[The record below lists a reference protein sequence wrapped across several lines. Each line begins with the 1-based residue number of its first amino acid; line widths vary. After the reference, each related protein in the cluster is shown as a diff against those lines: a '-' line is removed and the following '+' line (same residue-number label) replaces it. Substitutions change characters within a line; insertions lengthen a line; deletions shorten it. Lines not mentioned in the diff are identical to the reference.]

1 MQNPFWHPKSTL
13 NCKGR
18 LIQLEPA
25 AVMGILN
32 VTPDSFYAD
41 SRLTSVQQVID
52 RAGVMIDEGANILD
66 IGGYSSRPGAEEI
79 SVNEELDRVLHM
91 VSSLHQS
98 FPEIPISIDTFR
110 SQVAME
116 AIQQGAS
123 MVNDI
128 SGGQLDPGMWQV
140 VSSLQVPYVLMH
152 MRGTPR
158 TMQSMTDYQ
167 DVAVE
172 ILDWLIDKVGQL
184 RQTGI
189 HDILVDPGF
198 GFGKTAQQNFQL
210 LHQLHTLS
218 ILGLPVMVG
227 ISRKSMIWKTL
238 GTDPADALQ
247 GTTALHLIALQ
258 QGAKIL
264 RVHDVKPARQTI
276 QLWDA
281 YQKSNP

>member
-52 RAGVMIDEGANILD
+52 RAGVMIDEGADILD

-140 VSSLQVPYVLMH
+140 VRSLQVPYVLMH

>member
-140 VSSLQVPYVLMH
+140 VSSLQAPYILMH

>member
-52 RAGVMIDEGANILD
+52 RAGVMIDEGADILD

-79 SVNEELDRVLHM
+79 SVHEELDRVLHM

-276 QLWDA
+276 LLWDA

>member
-52 RAGVMIDEGANILD
+52 RAGVMIDEGADILD

-79 SVNEELDRVLHM
+79 SVHEELDRVLHM

>member
-52 RAGVMIDEGANILD
+52 RAGVMIDEGADILD

-79 SVNEELDRVLHM
+79 SVHEELDRVLHM

-98 FPEIPISIDTFR
+98 FPEIPISVDTFR

-238 GTDPADALQ
+238 GTDPTDALQ